1 MENYILIHR
10 VKSLIEGV
18 WMRLSIIVGVIL
30 VVVLCC
36 SPTLALSAKVYS
48 LSEENITIDLGPGFE
63 ISQKIVDNSN
73 NGSFDQNLL
82 LTNSQAK
89 GVAYLQIIDL
99 YDDALKSLDP
109 EAISG
114 LWLQGG
120 MGSAI
125 KDGGK
130 PSGNWSVVNSNG
142 KNTTVHA
149 VYIGNTSL
157 KYMGNTVYFA
167 NWKVGRSM
175 YVGMMSFFDKNV
187 TKQIVKTLAVS

>member
-1 MENYILIHR
+1 
-10 VKSLIEGV
+10 
-18 WMRLSIIVGVIL
+18 MRLGIIVGAIIIVA
-30 VVVLCC
+30 VCF
-36 SPTLALSAKVYS
+36 SPTLALSVKVYS
-48 LSEENITIDLGPGFE
+48 LSEENLTITLGPGFE
-63 ISQKIVDNSN
+63 ISQKKVDNSN

-82 LTNSQAK
+82 LTNPHSK

-99 YDDALKSLDP
+99 YDETLKSLDP

-120 MGSAI
+120 MSSAL

-130 PSGNWSVVNSNG
+130 ATENLSVVTDNG

-149 VYIGNTSL
+149 VNIGNTSL

-167 NWKVGRSM
+167 NWNVGKSM